1 MVCNLEGIPHKKSS
15 HGISNPIVCFKDLDE
30 DNLEN
35 LQAIMKSLTKKI
47 KVDYATFYDRIYTSF
62 SNSQKIDHQRLSLAL
77 RNSECEPLFSE
88 VNIQTVYDVFD
99 LLAPHSSYFN
109 YEILETLVQVCG
121 SEIDKKFLE
130 EYNERFSEYCRTMP
144 CAEEVCGSEEAGPK
158 RTKLVFKLDYER
170 EKLKPDEVKSIKN
183 NIASCLGI
191 RPSVLYLSKIKD
203 GCILLEFLVPT
214 CIIDHLFPLSNVQ
227 IIALYTEVRVL
238 RILDHMVSYCHMTIF
253 WLTFLIILLCVICM

>member
-30 DNLEN
+30 DSLEN

-62 SNSQKIDHQRLSLAL
+62 RNSQKIDHQRLSLAL

-121 SEIDKKFLE
+121 SEKDKISLE
-130 EYNERFSEYCRTMP
+130 EYNEQFSEYCRTMP

-170 EKLKPDEVKSIKN
+170 EKLKPDAVKSIKN

-191 RPSVLYLSKIKD
+191 RLSVLYLSKIKD

-214 CIIDHLFPLSNVQ
+214 RIIDQLFPLSDVQ

-238 RILDHMVSYCHMTIF
+238 RILDHVVSYCV
-253 WLTFLIILLCVICM
+253 L